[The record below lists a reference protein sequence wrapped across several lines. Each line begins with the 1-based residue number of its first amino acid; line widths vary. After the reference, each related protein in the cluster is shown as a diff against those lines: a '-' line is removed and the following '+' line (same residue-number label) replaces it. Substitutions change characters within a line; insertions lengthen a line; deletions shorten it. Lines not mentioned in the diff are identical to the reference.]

1 MSTNAAS
8 SLQQTLSDIVL
19 ADSRAAAV
27 FDRLGLDYCCHGH
40 QTLEEAAAAEGVD
53 VDRAVVDLEALG
65 PARPEDRAAGDALE
79 LDALTRQIVSRYHQR
94 AREMTVAITAWL
106 DKLVNRHGSRHPE
119 LREVQTT
126 FGAIAAELASHMMK
140 EELIL
145 FPFIDAMAMSARA
158 HGPLPVSPFG
168 TILNPIRMM
177 EEDHREAGAALER
190 LRSLTGRYTPPEDAC
205 TTYRLCYAELAAFE
219 ADLHR
224 HVHLENN
231 VLFPRAV
238 EVERSLL

>member
-1 MSTNAAS
+1 MRVLCLANTMTASAKTLAYDFRHRRPPPGVVPSRKFQFLSSRGFMSTNAAS

-106 DKLVNRHGSRHPE
+106 DKLVN
-119 LREVQTT
+119 
-126 FGAIAAELASHMMK
+126 
-140 EELIL
+140 
-145 FPFIDAMAMSARA
+145 
-158 HGPLPVSPFG
+158 
-168 TILNPIRMM
+168 
-177 EEDHREAGAALER
+177 
-190 LRSLTGRYTPPEDAC
+190 
-205 TTYRLCYAELAAFE
+205 
-219 ADLHR
+219 
-224 HVHLENN
+224 
-231 VLFPRAV
+231 
-238 EVERSLL
+238 